1 MEWIEYK
8 PEIVKAIF
16 DLYGEYNFIN
26 EEIAEILNKESIYRV
41 LSNRICIIIED
52 IINLEENPNI
62 EKIPNASDMEEDLK
76 GNKQKVIEYI
86 KQYKDELDI
95 NENEYIIKELDR
107 VLSIIEKLEEI
118 IDKYDGKFDPLEDK
132 KPYKIHHVKTYWD
145 VLNNKSKHMIESI
158 TNEAIIDEE
167 LFNKVQKKIE
177 VEEENEE
184 I

>member
-8 PEIVKAIF
+8 PKIVKAIF
-16 DLYGEYNFIN
+16 DLYGEYKFRTD
-26 EEIAEILNKESIYRV
+26 EIAEILNNESIYRV

-62 EKIPNASDMEEDLK
+62 EKIPNASDIEEDLK
-76 GNKQKVIEYI
+76 GNKQNVIEYI

-95 NENEYIIKELDR
+95 NKNEYIREELDR

-118 IDKYDGKFDPLEDK
+118 IDKYDGNFDPLEDK
-132 KPYKIHHVKTYWD
+132 RPYKIHHVKTYLD
-145 VLNNKSKHMIESI
+145 VLKNKSKPMSESI
-158 TNEAIIDEE
+158 THEAIIDEE

-177 VEEENEE
+177 AEEENEE